1 MSSIRLDQA
10 FSEGLIVLKMDV
22 PEERQGKN
30 VADEKKSCPVG
41 AHRFW
46 NATAF
51 KNKSE
56 IENEERNDQ

>member
-1 MSSIRLDQA
+1 
-10 FSEGLIVLKMDV
+10 MDV
-22 PEERQGKN
+22 PEEGQSKN

-41 AHRFW
+41 AHRLW
-46 NATAF
+46 NSTAF